1 MRFIAVR
8 DLRNR
13 SAQILRDLPGQGE
26 IVVTSN
32 GKPIAFLTPTCETQL
47 NGSLSAI
54 RQARTMRAVAAIQ
67 RESVR
72 KGTDR
77 LTAEKIETEIQ
88 AVRRERKR

>member
-1 MRFIAVR
+1 MRFIGMR

-13 SAQILRDLPGQGE
+13 SAEILRDLPGQGE

-32 GKPIAFLTPTCETQL
+32 GKPIAILTPTCETEL
-47 NGSLSAI
+47 EESLSAI
-54 RQARTMRAVAAIQ
+54 RQARAMRAVAAIQ

-72 KGTDR
+72 KRTDR
-77 LTAEKIETEIQ
+77 LTAEEIGAEIQ